1 LYFFNIYHP
10 PAVDSKQIL
19 ITLNNNTSSN
29 QNMTTSKRLRQSMLI
44 HDKSFATSAS
54 AFIETPTTSS
64 SQTAENHLN
73 RLNQKESS
81 QVNQRIDGFHHR
93 TSKFIPDRFGMVT
106 KNKHINANL
115 TKTIVDERQNTCED
129 DWVLFNFIE

>member
-1 LYFFNIYHP
+1 
-10 PAVDSKQIL
+10 
-19 ITLNNNTSSN
+19 
-29 QNMTTSKRLRQSMLI
+29 MLI